1 MQYWFRALLVVAAVG
16 LVPPAVCAQSS
27 QPPPTSPPSS
37 TQPADP
43 QPPTYKE
50 EVKVTAE
57 KWESDASKVPLSLTV
72 VRPEDLAVS
81 GASLLNQ
88 IGPYVPGLFL
98 RNDGDRSFNKPS
110 LRGITSSPF
119 NDPAVSVYIDDV
131 PVDPRM
137 GLATPLSNVERIE
150 VVRGP
155 HGVIWGRNTSG
166 GVMHVVTA
174 LPAAVWQSSGGVSV
188 GTFGEVVA
196 PFSVQGPIAD
206 RVFFGVSGMYDHR
219 TGYLT
224 NPVNPEIVDRRNGA
238 FARVNLR
245 WVPTAAWDV
254 QLRSDTGVWRDGG
267 FLASPNGAVDP
278 YEVRSNTDSY
288 ENSQVI
294 QQSLRL
300 RRDGPRASLVAVAAR
315 RQVSVYRISDEDLTS
330 SPVREET
337 WSDLHD
343 TRWTGEVRLV
353 SPEARRT
360 RWLVGAFAGTRD
372 ATDVYETFLP
382 VIFQG
387 YSDRNGATYEDRT
400 FALFGQVATPVGSH
414 VRVTTGARVDV
425 DRKQMNRADRFYG
438 LPTPTPADD
447 AVAPAFSLTRD
458 FTFFSPRVSVDVAL
472 SPSTMVFAG
481 LARGVR
487 SGGFNFTTDN
497 PALATFGGEF
507 VLSVE
512 GGLKGRWAG
521 GRAEAAA
528 TVYRSFITDLQFQ
541 QFVAGFFAVAN
552 AGEAS
557 ARGVE
562 LEGAVRPG
570 AGLTVR
576 GNYAFTSATLDQFN
590 NGFADLS
597 GNGIPAVPRFTL
609 LTAVDWAGPRG
620 LEVGAELIGNGKVFF
635 DEANVSSAAAYS
647 VVNLRAGIRRDRWA
661 VHAYARNAGGS
672 EYSTM
677 IVPFFYQVPGAP
689 RRFGVSLSVFT
700 R

>member
-1 MQYWFRALLVVAAVG
+1 M
-16 LVPPAVCAQSS
+16 
-27 QPPPTSPPSS
+27 
-37 TQPADP
+37 
-43 QPPTYKE
+43 
-50 EVKVTAE
+50 VTAE
-57 KWESDASKVPLSLTV
+57 KWEADASKVPLSLTV
-72 VRPEDLAVS
+72 VTPENLELS
-81 GASLLNQ
+81 GVTLLNQ
-88 IGPYVPGLFL
+88 TGPYVPGLFL

-131 PVDPRM
+131 PVDPRR
-137 GLATPLSNVERIE
+137 GLATPLGDVERIE

-155 HGVIWGRNTSG
+155 SGVIWGRNTSG

-174 LPAAVWQSSGGVSV
+174 LPGSTWRSSSGLSV
-188 GTFGEVVA
+188 GTFGEVIA

-206 RVFFGVSGMYDHR
+206 RLFLGVSGMYDHR
-219 TGYLT
+219 SGYLT
-224 NPVNPEIVDRRNGA
+224 NSANSDLVDRRNGA
-238 FARVNLR
+238 FARATLR
-245 WVPTAAWDV
+245 WLPTAAWDV
-254 QLRSDTGVWRDGG
+254 QFRSDTGVWRDGA
-267 FLASPNGAVDP
+267 FLASRHDATDR
-278 YEVRSNTDSY
+278 YEVQSDTDSV
-288 ENSQVI
+288 EDSQVL

-315 RQVSVYRISDEDLTS
+315 REVSVYRISDEDLTS
-330 SPVREET
+330 SAIREET

-343 TRWTGEVRLV
+343 TRWTGEIRLV
-353 SPEARRT
+353 SPEARPR
-360 RWLVGAFAGTRD
+360 RWLVGAFLGTRD
-372 ATDVYETFLP
+372 AADAYETYLP

-400 FALFGQVATPVGSH
+400 FALFGQVATAVGSR

-425 DRKQMNRADRFYG
+425 DRKQMNRADRVYG
-438 LPTPTPADD
+438 LPTPTLADD

-458 FTFFSPRVSVDVAL
+458 FTFVSPRVSVAVTV

-481 LARGVR
+481 VARGAR
-487 SGGFNFTTDN
+487 SGGFNFTTDE

-512 GGLKGRWAG
+512 GGVKGRWAG

-528 TVYRSFITDLQFQ
+528 TVYRSFISDLQFQ

-557 ARGVE
+557 ARGIEV
-562 LEGAVRPG
+562 EGAIRPG

-590 NGFADLS
+590 NGLADLS
-597 GNGIPAVPRFTL
+597 GNRVPAVPRFTL
-609 LTAVDWAGPRG
+609 LAAVEWAGPRG
-620 LEVGAELIGNGKVFF
+620 LQAGAELVGNGRVFF
-635 DEANVSSAAAYS
+635 DEVNTSSAAAYS
-647 VVNLRAGIRRDRWA
+647 VVNLRAGFRRDRWA
-661 VHAYARNAGGS
+661 AHAYVRNAGGA

-677 IVPFFYQVPGAP
+677 IVPLFYQVPGAP